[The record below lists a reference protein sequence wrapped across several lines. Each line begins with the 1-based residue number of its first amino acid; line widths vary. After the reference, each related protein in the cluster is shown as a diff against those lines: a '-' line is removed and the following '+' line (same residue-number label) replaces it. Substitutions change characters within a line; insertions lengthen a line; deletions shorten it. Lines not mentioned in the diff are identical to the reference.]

1 MRAKVTFVGIGKRV
15 TGTSSK
21 NNKVY
26 DFTPVSILF
35 QDPKW
40 GEGLRAATV
49 NIDSREFVLEAIQLE
64 GQREVVMHQFNNN
77 WTIDAFL

>member
-1 MRAKVTFVGIGKRV
+1 MRAKVTFVGIGNRV
-15 TGTSSK
+15 SGTSPK
-21 NNKVY
+21 NNKSY

-40 GEGLRAATV
+40 GAGLRAATV
-49 NIDSREFVLEAIQLE
+49 NVDTREFTSEGIQLE